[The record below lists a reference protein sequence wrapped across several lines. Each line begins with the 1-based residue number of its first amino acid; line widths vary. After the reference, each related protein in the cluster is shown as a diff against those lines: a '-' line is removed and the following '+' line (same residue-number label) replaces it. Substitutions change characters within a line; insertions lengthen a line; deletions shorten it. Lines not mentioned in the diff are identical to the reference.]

1 MGNAFHG
8 QKYEWPTCNIVQYI
22 LCPVIVHCGT
32 TPILTPITP
41 DLIVL
46 QSRWYRA
53 GNDYIKY
60 TRPTDAFKDTVTVY
74 SAFKSLAFHEGLCV

>member
-46 QSRWYRA
+46 QIGGTEMVMIILNTIDLLTPSK
-53 GNDYIKY
+53 ILS
-60 TRPTDAFKDTVTVY
+60 PSTVHL
-74 SAFKSLAFHEGLCV
+74 KQCHCPK

>member
-46 QSRWYRA
+46 KV
-53 GNDYIKY
+53 G
-60 TRPTDAFKDTVTVY
+60 DTELVMI
-74 SAFKSLAFHEGLCV
+74 F